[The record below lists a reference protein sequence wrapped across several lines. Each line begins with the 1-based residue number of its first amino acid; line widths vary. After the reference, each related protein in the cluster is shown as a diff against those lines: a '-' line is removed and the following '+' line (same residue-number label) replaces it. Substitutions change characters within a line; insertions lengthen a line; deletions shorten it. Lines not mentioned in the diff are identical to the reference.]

1 MRPTTK
7 TDKRRYWDS
16 SVFLGYFND
25 TDNRRRQCLP
35 IITAAES
42 GKTLIITSTLTLA
55 EIFWMEKEA
64 SFDQDTIDKVKDFF
78 GYSFI
83 GLSDLTRTI
92 AERAQEISQQYQ
104 SFNHWDSVHMAT
116 AIHSDIVLLET
127 FNDDLLKYDWHFRNQ
142 NGEEISITKP
152 FISHQT
158 EIDF

>member
-1 MRPTTK
+1 MRQTK
-7 TDKRRYWDS
+7 KPDKRRYWDS

-25 TDNRRRQCLP
+25 THNRRSQCLP

-42 GKTLIITSTLTLA
+42 GRTLIITSTLTLA
-55 EIFWMEKEA
+55 EVFWLEKEV
-64 SFDQDTIDKVKDFF
+64 SIDRDTIDKMKDFF

-92 AERAQEISQQYQ
+92 AERAHELSREYQNLSQG
-104 SFNHWDSVHMAT
+104 DSIHLAT

-127 FNDDLLKYDWHFRNQ
+127 YNAELLNYDWHFRNQ

-152 FISHQT
+152 FISHQI

>member
-7 TDKRRYWDS
+7 TDRRRYWDS
-16 SVFLGYFND
+16 SVFRGYFNN
-25 TDNRRRQCLP
+25 TENQRSQCLP

-42 GKTLIITSTLTLA
+42 GRTLIITSALTLA
-55 EIFWMEKEA
+55 EVFWLEKEA
-64 SFDQDTIDKVKDFF
+64 SFDQDTTDKMKDFF

-92 AERAQEISQQYQ
+92 AERAHEISRGHQNL
-104 SFNHWDSVHMAT
+104 SHWGSIHLAT

-127 FNDDLLKYDWHFRNQ
+127 FNHELLNYDWQFRNQ

-152 FISHQT
+152 FISHQI